1 MTKAERKER
10 ADAPTRRDRMRPL
23 ELLGLAGA
31 IGVFA
36 GLVVGLATREW
47 SLAAIFFGAIFIV
60 SLVVLAMLSLAA
72 SSPDEKLPGQDGN
85 GPDGDRP
92 GGNRPVGH

>member
-1 MTKAERKER
+1 MTRAERNEQP
-10 ADAPTRRDRMRPL
+10 DAPTRRDRMRPL

-31 IGVFA
+31 VGVFA

-47 SLAAIFFGAIFIV
+47 ILAAIFFGVIFIV

-72 SSPDEKLPGQDGN
+72 SAPDEKLPGQGEE
-85 GPDGDRP
+85 PP
-92 GGNRPVGH
+92 AGH

>member
-1 MTKAERKER
+1 MTGSADRKAAEG
-10 ADAPTRRDRMRPL
+10 PSRRDRLRPL

-47 SLAAIFFGAIFIV
+47 ILAAVFFGAIFIV

-72 SSPDEKLPGQDGN
+72 SSPDEKLPGMDE
-85 GPDGDRP
+85 DRP
-92 GGNRPVGH
+92 SAH

>member
-1 MTKAERKER
+1 MTGPAERTDQ
-10 ADAPTRRDRMRPL
+10 ADGPSRRDRLRPL

-47 SLAAIFFGAIFIV
+47 ILAAIFFGAIFIV

-72 SSPDEKLPGQDGN
+72 SSPDEELPGLD
-85 GPDGDRP
+85 DDRP
-92 GGNRPVGH
+92 SGH

>member
-1 MTKAERKER
+1 MTGAERTEQS
-10 ADAPTRRDRMRPL
+10 DGPSRRDRLRPL
-23 ELLGLAGA
+23 ELVGLAGA

-47 SLAAIFFGAIFIV
+47 ILAAIFFGAIFIV

-72 SSPDEKLPGQDGN
+72 SSPDEKLPGMDDDA
-85 GPDGDRP
+85 PS
-92 GGNRPVGH
+92 GH

>member
-1 MTKAERKER
+1 MTGGERNEQTGG
-10 ADAPTRRDRMRPL
+10 PSRRDRLRPL

-47 SLAAIFFGAIFIV
+47 ILAAIFFGAIFIV

-72 SSPDEKLPGQDGN
+72 SSPDEKLPGMDDDA
-85 GPDGDRP
+85 PS
-92 GGNRPVGH
+92 GH

>member
-1 MTKAERKER
+1 MTDAEREK
-10 ADAPTRRDRMRPL
+10 DAVVPTRRDRMRPL
-23 ELLGLAGA
+23 ELVGLAGA

-47 SLAAIFFGAIFIV
+47 ILAAVFFGAIFIV

-72 SSPDEKLPGQDGN
+72 SAPDEAGPVQGDDG
-85 GPDGDRP
+85 PS
-92 GGNRPVGH
+92 GH

>member
-1 MTKAERKER
+1 MTGAERDEQSDR
-10 ADAPTRRDRMRPL
+10 PSRRDRLRPL

-47 SLAAIFFGAIFIV
+47 ILAAIFFGAIFIV

-72 SSPDEKLPGQDGN
+72 SSPDEKLPGLDDDA
-85 GPDGDRP
+85 PS
-92 GGNRPVGH
+92 GH

>member
-1 MTKAERKER
+1 MTGAERDEQSDR
-10 ADAPTRRDRMRPL
+10 PSRRDRLRPL

-31 IGVFA
+31 IGVFV

-47 SLAAIFFGAIFIV
+47 ILAAIFFGAIFIV

-72 SSPDEKLPGQDGN
+72 SSPDEKLPGMDDDA
-85 GPDGDRP
+85 PS
-92 GGNRPVGH
+92 GH

>member
-1 MTKAERKER
+1 MTGAERDEQSDR
-10 ADAPTRRDRMRPL
+10 PSRRDRLRPL

-47 SLAAIFFGAIFIV
+47 ILAAIFFGAIFIV

-72 SSPDEKLPGQDGN
+72 SSPDEKLPGMDDDA
-85 GPDGDRP
+85 PS
-92 GGNRPVGH
+92 GH

>member
-1 MTKAERKER
+1 MTQAERNEQ
-10 ADAPTRRDRMRPL
+10 ADAPSRRDRLRPL

-47 SLAAIFFGAIFIV
+47 ILAAIFFGAIFIV

-72 SSPDEKLPGQDGN
+72 SSPDEKLPGLGDDG
-85 GPDGDRP
+85 P
-92 GGNRPVGH
+92 GGH

>member
-10 ADAPTRRDRMRPL
+10 SAAPTRRDRMRPL

-47 SLAAIFFGAIFIV
+47 GLAAIFFGVIFIV

-72 SSPDEKLPGQDGN
+72 TSPDEKLPGQDEDR
-85 GPDGDRP
+85 PDGE
-92 GGNRPVGH
+92 RPVGH

>member
-1 MTKAERKER
+1 MTKQ
-10 ADAPTRRDRMRPL
+10 RDESAVGPSRHDRVRPL
-23 ELLGLAGA
+23 ELLGLAAA

-47 SLAAIFFGAIFIV
+47 ILAAVFFGAIFIV

-72 SSPDEKLPGQDGN
+72 SSPDEKLPGLD
-85 GPDGDRP
+85 DDRP
-92 GGNRPVGH
+92 GGH

>member
-1 MTKAERKER
+1 MTGAERNEQTGG
-10 ADAPTRRDRMRPL
+10 PSRRDRLRPL

-47 SLAAIFFGAIFIV
+47 ILAAIFFGAIFIV

-72 SSPDEKLPGQDGN
+72 SSPDEQLPGMDDDA
-85 GPDGDRP
+85 PS
-92 GGNRPVGH
+92 GH

>member
-1 MTKAERKER
+1 MTKQRDESA
-10 ADAPTRRDRMRPL
+10 AGPSRRDRVRPL
-23 ELLGLAGA
+23 ELLGLAAA

-47 SLAAIFFGAIFIV
+47 ILAAVFFGAIFIV

-72 SSPDEKLPGQDGN
+72 SSPDEKLPGLD
-85 GPDGDRP
+85 DDRP
-92 GGNRPVGH
+92 GGH